1 MVAGDACYLD
11 ASALVKLVVTEAE
24 TRALRGLIGTYQR
37 RVSSRLAGVE
47 LARAI
52 SRRGIRAER
61 SVARLLRDV
70 DLVDIGEDILLEAAR
85 VGPPSLRTLDAIHLA
100 TALAVRDD
108 LAAVVSYDRR
118 LAEAALAAGLPV
130 VSPT

>member
-1 MVAGDACYLD
+1 MVADGACYLD

-24 TRALRGLIGTYQR
+24 TRALRVLIGTYRR

-47 LARAI
+47 LARVIA
-52 SRRGIRAER
+52 RRGIRAER
-61 SVARLLRDV
+61 KVARLLRDV

-130 VSPT
+130 VSPS

>member
-1 MVAGDACYLD
+1 MVEGGACYLD

-24 TRALRGLIGTYQR
+24 TTALRRLIGRYQR

-47 LARAI
+47 IARAV

-61 SVARLLRDV
+61 STARLLRDL

-85 VGPPSLRTLDAIHLA
+85 IAPPSLRTLGAIHLA
-100 TALAVRDD
+100 TALAVRED

-118 LAEAALAAGLPV
+118 LADAAVAAGLPV